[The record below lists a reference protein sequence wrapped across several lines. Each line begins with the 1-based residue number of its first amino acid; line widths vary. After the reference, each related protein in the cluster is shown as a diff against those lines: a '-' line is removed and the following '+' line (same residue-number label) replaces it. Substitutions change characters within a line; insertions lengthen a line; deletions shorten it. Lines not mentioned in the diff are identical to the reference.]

1 MEQQKI
7 FLELSPPPRRISQT
21 VLEKNLAKIS
31 DALSKIPNISHIN
44 IPEVIEE
51 NRSGAPL
58 YRNMDSREFGKILF
72 SKFQIPIVVNKVT
85 PHLASIEELSNWVSE
100 SINTYGISSFVFVGG
115 SHGHKDYPGP
125 TVIEANK
132 FARSLDGVSFGNI
145 SIPGRASEAERLHSK
160 TKYGC
165 KFFTTQILFES
176 LGTKKLLA
184 EYDAICKSENLLPAE
199 FYLGFAPLAN
209 DFDLDFCKW
218 LGVDVPKEVDFKL
231 RESRDEI
238 GNASISIASEILS
251 DILDFAKTNR
261 ISVPISINVEPLSL
275 VNIDLGIK
283 MANTLQSKLEQSN

>member
-115 SHGHKDYPGP
+115 
-125 TVIEANK
+125 
-132 FARSLDGVSFGNI
+132 
-145 SIPGRASEAERLHSK
+145 
-160 TKYGC
+160 
-165 KFFTTQILFES
+165 
-176 LGTKKLLA
+176 
-184 EYDAICKSENLLPAE
+184 
-199 FYLGFAPLAN
+199 
-209 DFDLDFCKW
+209 
-218 LGVDVPKEVDFKL
+218 
-231 RESRDEI
+231 
-238 GNASISIASEILS
+238 
-251 DILDFAKTNR
+251 
-261 ISVPISINVEPLSL
+261 
-275 VNIDLGIK
+275 
-283 MANTLQSKLEQSN
+283 

>member
-1 MEQQKI
+1 MQQKI
-7 FLELSPPPRRISQT
+7 FLELSPPPRRVSQA
-21 VLEKNLAKIS
+21 VLEKNLAKIES
-31 DALSKIPNISHIN
+31 AVSKIPNISHIN

-51 NRSGAPL
+51 NRQGAPL

-72 SKFQIPIVVNKVT
+72 SKFQIPIIVNKVT
-85 PHLASIEELSNWVSE
+85 PHLSSIDELGNWVSE

-132 FARSLDGVSFGNI
+132 LAKSIENVTFGNI
-145 SIPGRASEAERLHSK
+145 SIPGRASEAQRLHSK

-165 KFFTTQILFES
+165 KFFTTQILFEAQS
-176 LGTKKLLA
+176 TKNLLA
-184 EYDAICKSENLLPAE
+184 QYDAICKSENMPPSE

-218 LGVDVPKEVDFKL
+218 LGVDVPKEVDLRL
-231 RESRDEI
+231 RESGEAI
-238 GNASISIASEILS
+238 GETSIAIASQILA
-251 DILDFAKTNR
+251 DVLEFAKTNK

-283 MANTLQSKLEQSN
+283 MANALQAELVKPG